1 MTYDEDP
8 ITCAEKHLRA
18 IRADTQSLEIQ
29 LETEAEARTAFHNR
43 VASELF
49 NLRYNTGCTF
59 LASFLCFVVLCLILW
74 RVW

>member
-8 ITCAEKHLRA
+8 ITSVEKHLRA

-29 LETEAEARTAFHNR
+29 LEAEAEARTAFQNS
-43 VASELF
+43 VSAEIV
-49 NLRYNTGCTF
+49 NLRYNTAYTF
-59 LASFLCFVVLCLILW
+59 YASFLCFVVLCLILW